1 MKAKRF
7 EDLFIWQ
14 RARELNKMIYRITN
28 YHNFSDESLKDQ
40 IRRAAVSV
48 MSNIAE
54 GFERGGKD
62 EMIHFLYIAKASCGE
77 VRAQLYI
84 VLDQGYVNQKE
95 FLEIK
100 KMAQVISA
108 SIYKFI
114 ESLKSS
120 TFKGL
125 KFKQKKRND
134 IDEFLASYLKKKN

>member
-7 EDLFIWQ
+7 EDLIVWQ
-14 RARELNKMIYRITN
+14 RARELTKLIYKITN
-28 YHNFSDESLKDQ
+28 RPSFLDYSLKDQ

-54 GFERGGKD
+54 GFERGSK
-62 EMIHFLYIAKASCGE
+62 EETVQFLYIAKASCGE

-84 VLDQGYVNQKE
+84 VLDQKYIDQTE
-95 FLEIK
+95 FEEIK
-100 KMAQVISA
+100 KMAQIVSA

-114 ESLKSS
+114 ESLKNS

-125 KFKQKKRND
+125 KFKQQKRDD
-134 IDEFLASYLKKKN
+134 IDAFLAPYLKRKD